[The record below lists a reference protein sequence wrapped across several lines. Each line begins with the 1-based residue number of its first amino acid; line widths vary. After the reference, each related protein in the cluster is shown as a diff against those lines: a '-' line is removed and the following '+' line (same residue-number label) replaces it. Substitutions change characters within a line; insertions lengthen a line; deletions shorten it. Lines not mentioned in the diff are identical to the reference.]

1 MKIIRNGVFETNSS
15 STHSIT
21 MCMKSDYE
29 KWKNGELY
37 YFEGSKTGFVTGEER
52 DEIIRKNIIYNKLNI
67 DYYKKTITFKGIT
80 VHYEDYKDRYKKEE
94 TFYTKENLEEITQEE
109 INNYMEEGIDICEIP
124 CTYKEW
130 NEYYNDG
137 RETYKDDFKTPN
149 GEEIVSFGY
158 YGYDG

>member
-21 MCMKSDYE
+21 MCTKSDYE

-37 YFEGSKTGFVTGEER
+37 YFEGSETGFVTKEER
-52 DEIIRKNIIYNKLNI
+52 DKIIRKNIIYNKSDF
-67 DYYKKTITFKGIT
+67 DYDNKTITFKGIT
-80 VHYEDYKDRYKKEE
+80 VQYKNYEDQCEKMNM
-94 TFYTKENLEEITQEE
+94 FYTPGNLEEITQEE
-109 INNYMEEGIDICEIP
+109 IDNYIEEDFDICEIP

-130 NEYYNDG
+130 QEYYKEM
-137 RETYKDDFKTPN
+137 ETYKENFKTPS
-149 GEEIVSFGY
+149 GEEIVGFGY

>member
-37 YFEGSKTGFVTGEER
+37 YFEGSKTGFVTKEER
-52 DEIIRKNIIYNKLNI
+52 DKIIRKNIIYDKLDI
-67 DYYKKTITFKGIT
+67 DYDKKTITFKDVT
-80 VHYEDYKDRYKKEE
+80 VQYKDYEDKYEKMK

-109 INNYMEEGIDICEIP
+109 IDNYIEEDFDIHEIP

-130 NEYYNDG
+130 QEYNEDM
-137 RETYKDDFKTPN
+137 ETYEDNFKTPS
-149 GEEIVSFGY
+149 GEEVVSFGY

>member
-29 KWKNGELY
+29 KWKDGELY
-37 YFEGSKTGFVTGEER
+37 YFEGSKTGFVTKEER
-52 DEIIRKNIIYNKLNI
+52 DKIIRKNIIYNKLDI
-67 DYYKKTITFKGIT
+67 DYDKATITFKGTT
-80 VHYEDYKDRYKKEE
+80 VHYKDYEDKYEKMKA
-94 TFYTKENLEEITQEE
+94 FYTKENLEKITQEE
-109 INNYMEEGIDICEIP
+109 IDNYIEENFDIYDIP

-130 NEYYNDG
+130 QGYSEEY
-137 RETYKDDFKTPN
+137 ETYKDDFKTPS
-149 GEEIVSFGY
+149 GEEVVSFGY

>member
-37 YFEGSKTGFVTGEER
+37 YFEDSKTGFVTKEER
-52 DEIIRKNIIYNKLNI
+52 DEIIRKNVIYNKLVI
-67 DYYKKTITFKGIT
+67 DYDKKTITFKGIT
-80 VHYEDYKDRYKKEE
+80 VHYENYEDKYKKMD
-94 TFYTKENLEEITQEE
+94 TFYTKENLDAVTQEE
-109 INNYMEEGIDICEIP
+109 IDNYIEEEFGIYKIP

-130 NEYYNDG
+130 QEY
-137 RETYKDDFKTPN
+137 REEYEKYKDDFKTPS